1 MIGNR
6 LLFCIFAM
14 FLLGCGGEPSG
25 PEMAEVSGMVTLD
38 GKPLAGAEIFFV
50 SKGFEGYGRIK
61 DDGRYSL
68 VRGAPVGSCKVY
80 ITKDR
85 APEGPGA
92 GRVIDMSIPGMDEEQ
107 VKAMNQS
114 SVGGNVKPL
123 LPPEY
128 SDPKSSKLSF
138 DVPAGGT
145 TTADFKL

>member
-1 MIGNR
+1 MTGNR
-6 LLFCIFAM
+6 LFVCIFTM
-14 FLLGCGGEPSG
+14 FFLGCGGEASG

-85 APEGPGA
+85 APEGPAA
-92 GRVIDMSIPGMDEEQ
+92 GGIDMSIPGMDEEQ
-107 VKAMNQS
+107 LKAMNQS
-114 SVGGNVKPL
+114 RVGANVKPL

-138 DVPAGGT
+138 DVPSGGT
-145 TTADFKL
+145 TSADFKL